1 MQDCGV
7 LLLLRDHEGIHP
19 RRVVDQ
25 AAHCALQIR
34 SRVDWMQVY
43 REIVPGKRFGQ
54 AITSAK
60 HGFVPGRHDV
70 ARFGG

>member
-1 MQDCGV
+1 MQDRRV
-7 LLLLRDHEGIHP
+7 LLLLGDHEGVHP

-34 SRVDWMQVY
+34 SRFDWMQVY
-43 REIVPGKRFGQ
+43 RGIVPGKRFGK
-54 AITSAK
+54 AVTSAK
-60 HGFVPGRHDV
+60 HGFVPRRHDV